1 MRKLITYLK
10 PFRLAITVVVTFI
23 FLQTLADLYLPTL
36 MADIVDHGVV
46 NQDIPYIWKIGGIML
61 IVSAIGVACSI
72 TASYFSARV
81 ATGFG
86 RSLRNKIFSHVEN
99 FSLQE
104 FNKIGTASLITRT
117 TNDINQL
124 QQVLIMVLRMM
135 IMAPLM
141 SIGGIVMAISRDA
154 KLSLIFVVIIPI
166 LALAIFLIVRK
177 GLPLFKAMQKKL
189 DRLNLILRE
198 NLTGIRVVRAFNR
211 IEHEKRRFGKANL
224 ELTDTAIKV
233 NQIMALLMPLMMLT
247 LNIST
252 IAIVWLGGIRID
264 HGNMQVGDLMAFIQ
278 YAMLIM
284 FSLMMMSMMFIMIP
298 RASVSADRVNEV
310 LEMEPEIVDPEIE
323 KQSSKQGYVEYRNVT
338 FSYPGAEKPVLS
350 NISFQTGPGEVTAI
364 IGGTGSGKSTLIH
377 LLPRFY
383 EIDSGMILIDGVD
396 IREMTQENLR
406 SKIGLVPQKAVLF
419 TGSVADNI
427 RYGNELATDEQVRHA
442 AEIAQAAEFIAHLED
457 GYDSQISQGGM
468 NVSGGQKQRLSIA
481 RALVRKPEVY
491 IFDDS
496 FSALDYKTDAKL
508 RAALKAETQHA
519 TVLIVAQRVSTV
531 MDADRI
537 IVLHHGKIVGNGTHE
552 QLLKTNAVYQ
562 EIVSSQLA
570 EEEAI

>member
-1 MRKLITYLK
+1 
-10 PFRLAITVVVTFI
+10 
-23 FLQTLADLYLPTL
+23 
-36 MADIVDHGVV
+36 
-46 NQDIPYIWKIGGIML
+46 
-61 IVSAIGVACSI
+61 
-72 TASYFSARV
+72 
-81 ATGFG
+81 
-86 RSLRNKIFSHVEN
+86 
-99 FSLQE
+99 
-104 FNKIGTASLITRT
+104 
-117 TNDINQL
+117 
-124 QQVLIMVLRMM
+124 
-135 IMAPLM
+135 
-141 SIGGIVMAISRDA
+141 
-154 KLSLIFVVIIPI
+154 
-166 LALAIFLIVRK
+166 
-177 GLPLFKAMQKKL
+177 
-189 DRLNLILRE
+189 
-198 NLTGIRVVRAFNR
+198 
-211 IEHEKRRFGKANL
+211 
-224 ELTDTAIKV
+224 
-233 NQIMALLMPLMMLT
+233 
-247 LNIST
+247 
-252 IAIVWLGGIRID
+252 
-264 HGNMQVGDLMAFIQ
+264 
-278 YAMLIM
+278 
-284 FSLMMMSMMFIMIP
+284 MMFIMIP